1 MKLNSNLSKRR
12 NKNLNSY
19 CNTYNDEV
27 TINSNENVRTKIFR
41 TALTTLSS
49 QYNKKKVKSKISN
62 KVFPNVKTMN
72 NISRSIT
79 NSAKTPN
86 NTIRKIENFEKNE
99 DEKYQKKCK
108 KLEKLVISLE
118 KQLDKFNNVIPN
130 LLKKIS
136 ALQQKCDD
144 KNKLVNELKEKMS
157 KDIQSFQKN
166 HDNDNNDILIKEQ
179 NKKIED
185 LEKQLKEIKTIF
197 LQKGIKFEKEVR
209 EYKNEINQK
218 NFIIIDLTKKLN
230 NKPESRVNYKFDE
243 NILTTANIKSL
254 SL

>member
-1 MKLNSNLSKRR
+1 
-12 NKNLNSY
+12 
-19 CNTYNDEV
+19 
-27 TINSNENVRTKIFR
+27 
-41 TALTTLSS
+41 
-49 QYNKKKVKSKISN
+49 
-62 KVFPNVKTMN
+62 
-72 NISRSIT
+72 
-79 NSAKTPN
+79 
-86 NTIRKIENFEKNE
+86 
-99 DEKYQKKCK
+99 
-108 KLEKLVISLE
+108 
-118 KQLDKFNNVIPN
+118 
-130 LLKKIS
+130 
-136 ALQQKCDD
+136 
-144 KNKLVNELKEKMS
+144 MS

-166 HDNDNNDILIKEQ
+166 HDNDNNYILIKEQ

-218 NFIIIDLTKKLN
+218 NLIIIDLTKKLN

>member
-1 MKLNSNLSKRR
+1 MSHKILRK
-12 NKNLNSY
+12 
-19 CNTYNDEV
+19 
-27 TINSNENVRTKIFR
+27 TK
-41 TALTTLSS
+41 
-49 QYNKKKVKSKISN
+49 
-62 KVFPNVKTMN
+62 
-72 NISRSIT
+72 
-79 NSAKTPN
+79 KTPN
-86 NTIRKIENFEKNE
+86 KTIRKKKKKKKNE

-108 KLEKLVISLE
+108 KLEKLVITLE

-166 HDNDNNDILIKEQ
+166 HDNDNNYILIKEQ

-218 NFIIIDLTKKLN
+218 NLIIIDLTKKLN